1 MTRKFISI
9 LCATAV
15 ALTTI
20 SSTPAQADNNDD
32 LARALAAVLGVAII
46 GKIIHDKKK
55 NDRDDRKVTRR
66 HQPEPVYRPHKQ
78 KQVTREEHRL
88 QPRDLPRWVDR
99 NHNRRKDHKQ
109 TRRIDRKLLPGQCL
123 RSFDTRRGSIVMFGR
138 RCLENNYR
146 FTNRLP
152 QHCSQRVRTRN
163 GKRSGYDARCLRNNG
178 YRLTRG

>member
-1 MTRKFISI
+1 MTRKFIST
-9 LCATAV
+9 LCAAAV
-15 ALTTI
+15 ALTAI

-46 GKIIHDKKK
+46 GKIIHDK

-66 HQPEPVYRPHKQ
+66 HQPEPVYRTHKK
-78 KQVTREEHRL
+78 KQVTRQEHRL
-88 QPRDLPRWVDR
+88 QPRDLPRRVERDR
-99 NHNRRKDHKQ
+99 KRRKDHQQ
-109 TRRIDRKLLPGQCL
+109 TRRVDRKLLPGQCL
-123 RSFDTRRGSIVMFGR
+123 RSFDTRRGSVVMFGR

-152 QHCSQRVRTRN
+152 QQCAQRIRTRN
-163 GKRSGYDARCLRNNG
+163 GKRTGYDARCLRNSG